1 MGGTMCSPSFYSV
14 IILKNIGLIELKLH
28 KIVQN
33 LELEMLRIFP
43 YDIEGVDQAIADFED
58 EFTIKFPEKY
68 KKFLLKY
75 NGGNSLQTSFSIN
88 RKTSDI
94 RAFYGFNKASQY
106 NNFQYLIDNGF
117 LEEVLERGFIPI
129 AKDSFGNSIL
139 LGVTDKNFN
148 QLAFF
153 DHEGQLVQHLEINF
167 EDWVAKLTSKKK
179 KIRTIEERIAD
190 MRAVGSK
197 KEITPRLKE
206 IWQEEIDRYAGRE
219 QVIVRL

>member
-1 MGGTMCSPSFYSV
+1 
-14 IILKNIGLIELKLH
+14 
-28 KIVQN
+28 
-33 LELEMLRIFP
+33 MLRIFP
-43 YDIEGVDQAIADFED
+43 YDTEGVEQAIADFED
-58 EFTIKFPEKY
+58 RFTIKFPEKY
-68 KKFLLKY
+68 KEFLLKY

-94 RAFYGFNKASQY
+94 RAFYGFNKANQY
-106 NNFQYLIDNGF
+106 NNFQYLIESGF
-117 LEEVLERGFIPI
+117 LEEVLDRGFIPI

-153 DHEGQLVQHLEINF
+153 DHEGQLVRPLEINF
-167 EDWVAKLTSKKK
+167 EDWVAKLKSKKK

-197 KEITPRLKE
+197 KEITPGLKE
-206 IWQEEIDRYAGRE
+206 IWQEEIDKYAGRE

>member
-1 MGGTMCSPSFYSV
+1 MCSPSVYLV
-14 IILKNIGLIELKLH
+14 VILKNSGLIELKLY
-28 KIVQN
+28 KIVKI

-43 YDIEGVDQAIADFED
+43 YDTEGVEQAIADFED

-75 NGGNSLQTSFSIN
+75 NGGNSLQISFSIN

-117 LEEVLERGFIPI
+117 LKEVLERGFIPI

-139 LGVTDKNFN
+139 LGVTEKNFN

-153 DHEGQLVQHLEINF
+153 DHESQLVQSLEINF
-167 EDWVAKLTSKKK
+167 EDWVVKLTSKKK

-197 KEITPRLKE
+197 KEITPILKE
-206 IWQEEIDRYAGRE
+206 IWQEEIDKYAGRE
-219 QVIVRL
+219 QVIVKL